1 MTPITIALLDATSQ
15 AARKAPRRR
24 MNHNFHE
31 RPAHPCNRLLNAIEP
46 ESYVRPH
53 RHSGA
58 DKDETMI
65 VLRGRLGLIVFDD
78 HGEIIAAR
86 ELLPGGEA
94 FGATLAAGEWHTVV
108 ALEAGT
114 VFFEA
119 KAGPYL
125 PLTPQEFASWAPE
138 EGASE
143 VAGLLQTWQTHF
155 AVPFKA

>member
-15 AARKAPRRR
+15 AARAAPRRR
-24 MNHNFHE
+24 MNHNFHD

-53 RHSGA
+53 RHQGA

-78 HGEIIAAR
+78 CGEILATH
-86 ELLPGGEA
+86 ELQAGGAA
-94 FGATLAAGEWHTVV
+94 FGVTLAAGEWHTVV

-125 PLTPQEFASWAPE
+125 PLTPQEFASWAPV
-138 EGASE
+138 EGAAE
-143 VAGLLQTWQTHF
+143 VADLLQAWRGRFTG
-155 AVPFKA
+155 P